1 MFHTWFIVID
11 VIIHLFFL
19 LATNPDTTIAESVGQ
34 RSIQVQCDEI
44 VEQIQKYEH
53 IFLIKNNAY

>member
-1 MFHTWFIVID
+1 MIYCDWCHYTFVFF
-11 VIIHLFFL
+11 FFL
-19 LATNPDTTIAESVGQ
+19 LVTNPDNNAAESAAQG
-34 RSIQVQCDEI
+34 SIQAQCDEI